1 MSVPQEV
8 PNHKEVLKGDFP
20 NPFLSCMFHDPCV
33 LCMLG
38 GAVRKVHL
46 FKSDLEIERV
56 IRPAFCHSGTGTVGG
71 NEKEKQKA
79 EMKNGY
85 TFLEHRFIATSN
97 FSRVPTVICT
107 C

>member
-1 MSVPQEV
+1 MR
-8 PNHKEVLKGDFP
+8 
-20 NPFLSCMFHDPCV
+20 

-38 GAVRKVHL
+38 GVVRKVHL

-79 EMKNGY
+79 EMKKKWIYISRSTGFYSNIK
-85 TFLEHRFIATSN
+85 FLKSAYCDLYPSE
-97 FSRVPTVICT
+97 
-107 C
+107 

>member
-1 MSVPQEV
+1 M
-8 PNHKEVLKGDFP
+8 N
-20 NPFLSCMFHDPCV
+20 

-38 GAVRKVHL
+38 GVVRKVHL

-56 IRPAFCHSGTGTVGG
+56 IRPAFCHSGAGTVGG

-79 EMKNGY
+79 EMKKKGY
-85 TFLEHRFIATSN
+85 TFLGAQVFIATSN

-107 C
+107 QVNKNAIIYSCALCQYEKRTAIHSTVLI